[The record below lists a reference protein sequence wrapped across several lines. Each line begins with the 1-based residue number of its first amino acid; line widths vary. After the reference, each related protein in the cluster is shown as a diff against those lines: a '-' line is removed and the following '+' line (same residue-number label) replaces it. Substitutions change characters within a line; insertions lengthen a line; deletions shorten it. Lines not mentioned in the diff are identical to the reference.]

1 MSQYGPGDRPP
12 AVKPRKRKTPSPGPP
27 NFPTA
32 VPVRPGAVT
41 TPSTRGHGPP
51 PPPRPTIGKT
61 PQLERAPGQR
71 QAQRAG
77 KRAARARPAPV
88 LPQVPIIRN
97 PTQKQIVA
105 AKVAISAGLS
115 RESKARGQDP
125 VTTMR
130 QLAADPRT
138 RQFARAAS
146 HYARADERANAA
158 RIGRSAPVAPPAP
171 VNPLGDLAAMG
182 FEVPSNLSQRSRDIR
197 VGRGLAVAQQQRNR
211 YSLARRP
218 RTLSLG
224 PTSLPIGAAAKLAGR
239 AIAGAT
245 TLDTGDIGPRSA
257 FGKVAADVKTLGE
270 APFIGGITL
279 SAAAVEGLR
288 KHPYLLAGGPLFGGV
303 TAAGTTKRGQA
314 LAKGVAQQY
323 VQEAQHPLRYA
334 GQHPLLAAVD
344 VAGAGSVLG
353 RTAGALARG
362 AGSTAEAGGIRGALA
377 RAGSTV
383 RPPIALTN
391 DPEAAVRGARIS
403 RSYSKDATRKFF
415 QVGQDNAR
423 EPLRRADGSI
433 VTVRERGR
441 EVPVLKAHP
450 HEDALGVTEH
460 RQRTQADFEH
470 ARANAM
476 ERQARVEA
484 SKESKVGVREAG
496 VRKRTR
502 DVVAMV
508 TEGTITSAKHFEA
521 DLRSH
526 HDRIAA
532 HLRRE
537 AKEPGSVYRH
547 PDDIRK
553 AKERVK
559 LADSILGDPKALAQA
574 KRIVA
579 AGERHGGQLV
589 AGDVRA
595 AELKLADAEELRR
608 ARLKVTAVEH
618 LGARHFTVEEHAR
631 LERNA
636 LQVEAVAR
644 DRVAAAPAGSPEK
657 LAARAEFSAAREHRI
672 AVSGREPARVHEHET
687 AVARARNARVRHQQ
701 AQASIARLARSRQ
714 RLVGAQ
720 ASRRGRRQAEALG
733 GELKTRA
740 GERPAGKATVAEQRK
755 LAKIDQLLKQAR
767 AQERDLRSART
778 IAEHRVR
785 ETPMPAA
792 GEGLRTAEGKH
803 LPTEDI
809 EAFLRSRGR
818 DPGTVAYLPP
828 EVSSRQFHS
837 QFRPGSRGTLTGGE
851 TRTGAAHLKGT
862 TEASAELLR
871 AAGVRQAVA
880 INKAEAIDRQIADH
894 GLRHPAWGKAQAGKQ
909 LTAAERRIV
918 ARGGLWNG
926 REAAEAIDRLQHT
939 EGKRYVAVRA
949 YPGKLDAE
957 TQRIIREELQGP
969 GGMESLG
976 ERLLNDRLVST
987 EEAFSSRA
995 RNIVLMPAAQ
1005 IERQLEHLK
1014 PAGDLG
1020 RFFQFINRP
1029 FRMAVLPQPRW
1040 LAGNFAEPYV
1050 VRLTASGSGLNVFG
1064 LANDIRATSKVLKSM
1079 ERSGDPRVRAAA
1091 KELRAQ
1097 QTGSGLF
1104 VGGGEARSIHRK
1116 LADISPNAYGALVS
1130 KLPVVGQMADMVGQA
1145 AHYLALPLRAF
1156 FHANLVIERGAQR
1169 AGFGRDVRRDI
1180 QDFTGSWTE
1189 SMRLGQKAVD
1199 EAARGLVDTPTQRR
1213 FMQSQY
1219 ELLGKYAGFGP
1230 KVRAL
1235 VQGPAPFLPWALNAA
1250 RFVYWTM
1257 PAHHSALTSVLIKTN
1272 DVVAK
1277 DWQDLHADVPPGG
1290 LKLAT
1295 KGGKG
1300 GWVDLSRYTPYGF
1313 TGPISEGELSGISG
1327 EFVPQLQGF
1336 QNALDGKDPFGRDLK
1351 VKPTPSN
1358 PTGKPTTAQKW
1369 GIAVYSLLEAMAPYL
1384 STARRLQEKGGTAYA
1399 GSTVLSPQIKP
1410 GSSHMTAFRRTFD
1423 PFRPTYLKG
1432 PTVKFTGVIPQGG
1445 PVSRQ
1450 DQILVK
1456 AAERQSAGGLSDRQ
1470 LQILE
1475 RAALRA
1481 ASGR

>member
-12 AVKPRKRKTPSPGPP
+12 AARPRKRK
-27 NFPTA
+27 
-32 VPVRPGAVT
+32 

-51 PPPRPTIGKT
+51 PPPPPPRATIGKI

-97 PTQKQIVA
+97 PTQRQIVA

-125 VTTMR
+125 ITTMR

-138 RQFARAAS
+138 RHFARAAS
-146 HYARADERANAA
+146 HYARADERATAA
-158 RIGRSAPVAPPAP
+158 RAGRSVPIAPPQP

-182 FEVPSNLSQRSRDIR
+182 FEVAPNLSKRSRDIR

-211 YSLARRP
+211 FGPAPKL
-218 RTLSLG
+218 RTLTLG

-257 FGKVAADVKTLGE
+257 FGKLAADVKTLGE

-279 SAAAVEGLR
+279 GAAAVEGLR

-303 TAAGTTKRGQA
+303 TAAGTTKHGQA

-353 RTAGALARG
+353 RTAGAVARG

-403 RSYSKDATRKFF
+403 RSYSKDAGRKFF

-450 HEDALGVTEH
+450 HEEALGITEH

-521 DLRSH
+521 DLRGH
-526 HDRIAA
+526 RDRIAA
-532 HLRRE
+532 HLRQE

-574 KRIVA
+574 KRIVG

-589 AGDVRA
+589 VGDVRA

-608 ARLKVTAVEH
+608 ARLKITAVEH
-618 LGARHFTVEEHAR
+618 MGARHFTVEEHAR
-631 LERNA
+631 LEHDA
-636 LQVEAVAR
+636 LQVEAAAR

-657 LAARAEFSAAREHRI
+657 LAARAELSAAREHRI

-701 AQASIARLARSRQ
+701 AQASIARLEKSRQ
-714 RLVGAQ
+714 RLVGRQ
-720 ASRRGRRQAEALG
+720 QVQRGRRTA
-733 GELKTRA
+733 
-740 GERPAGKATVAEQRK
+740 AGKGTATLEESRK
-755 LAKIDQLLKQAR
+755 LRQVDRLLWNAR
-767 AQERDLRSART
+767 SQERELRSTRT

-785 ETPMPAA
+785 EMPMPAA

-803 LPTEDI
+803 LPTSAIED
-809 EAFLRSRGR
+809 FLRSRGR

-862 TEASAELLR
+862 TEANAELLR

-894 GLRHPAWGKAQAGKQ
+894 GLRHPAWGKAQAGEQ

-918 ARGGLWNG
+918 NRGGLWNG

-987 EEAFSSRA
+987 EEAFSSRV

-1064 LANDIRATSKVLKSM
+1064 LANDIRATSKVLKTM

-1104 VGGGEARSIHRK
+1104 VGGGEVRSIHRK

-1180 QDFTGSWTE
+1180 QNFTGSWTE
-1189 SMRLGQKAVD
+1189 SMRLGQRAVD

-1235 VQGPAPFLPWALNAA
+1235 VQGPAPFLPWAMNAA

-1257 PAHHSALTSVLIKTN
+1257 PAHHSALTSLLIKTN

-1295 KGGKG
+1295 QGGKG

-1313 TGPISEGELSGISG
+1313 TGPVSEGELSGITG